1 MAERRYGFRFSFV
14 EGCVIA
20 ASILSG
26 SFLVFLFGVYA
37 GREME
42 SRRIAE
48 SARITR
54 VINAPVEA
62 PTRNEERPRSA
73 SKDNLQVRNTAPS
86 LSPFSDTERKTPVAT
101 LTPPRPETSLA
112 IPPAV
117 PEKDLPPP
125 PLPDTPVVRKAPQ
138 PELGTIERESPL
150 LQPDEPRAVPP
161 KPPTE
166 IAKATIPP
174 APTPFVARSPDNIAS
189 TPPPVIAAPPKPE
202 PKPEP
207 IVAKAQK
214 NVAEKNASTSGKRW
228 SVQVYASQEEGEA
241 RRLADQLRGQGHLP
255 VVSTVERNGV
265 TWYRVRVGAFTS
277 DEEARVSVERFRR
290 EGKFP
295 QAYPTSN

>member
-62 PTRNEERPRSA
+62 PARSEERPRSGPN
-73 SKDNLQVRNTAPS
+73 DNLQVRSNAPS
-86 LSPFSDTERKTPVAT
+86 LSPFSDTERKTPVRT
-101 LTPPRPETSLA
+101 LTPPRPETSLT

-138 PELGTIERESPL
+138 LELGTVERDSPL

-166 IAKATIPP
+166 IAKTATPP
-174 APTPFVARSPDNIAS
+174 APTPFVARSPDNVAS
-189 TPPPVIAAPPKPE
+189 TPPPVIPASPKPE
-202 PKPEP
+202 SV
-207 IVAKAQK
+207 VAKAQK
-214 NVAEKNASTSGKRW
+214 SVTEKNVSAAGKRW
-228 SVQVYASQEEGEA
+228 SVQVYASQAEGEA
-241 RRLADQLRGQGHLP
+241 KRLADQLRGQGHLP

-265 TWYRVRVGAFTS
+265 TWYRVRVGAFAS
-277 DEEARVSVERFRR
+277 DEEARTSVERFRR

>member
-20 ASILSG
+20 ASILCG

-54 VINAPVEA
+54 VINAPVTA
-62 PTRNEERPRSA
+62 PARSEERPKSA
-73 SKDNLQVRNTAPS
+73 PKDNLQVRNSVPL
-86 LSPFSDTERKTPVAT
+86 LSPLPDTERKTSVGV
-101 LTPPRPETSLA
+101 LTPPRPETSLV

-125 PLPDTPVVRKAPQ
+125 PLPDTQVVRKAPQ
-138 PELGTIERESPL
+138 PELGTVERETPL
-150 LQPDEPRAVPP
+150 SQPSVPKVIPP

-166 IAKATIPP
+166 LAKVATPP
-174 APTPFVARSPDNIAS
+174 APTPFVARSPENVAS
-189 TPPPVIAAPPKPE
+189 VQPPPVIAAS

-207 IVAKAQK
+207 IVAKVQKGATEK
-214 NVAEKNASTSGKRW
+214 NVSMAGKRW
-228 SVQVYASQEEGEA
+228 SVQVYASQAEGEA
-241 RRLADQLRGQGHLP
+241 KRLADQLRSQGHMP
-255 VVSTVERNGV
+255 MVSTVERNGV

>member
-62 PTRNEERPRSA
+62 LPRSEERPKSVP
-73 SKDNLQVRNTAPS
+73 KDNLQVRNNAPS
-86 LSPFSDTERKTPVAT
+86 LPPFSDTERKMPVGV
-101 LTPPRPETSLA
+101 LTPPRPETSLV

-125 PLPDTPVVRKAPQ
+125 PFDTQVTRKVPQ
-138 PELGTIERESPL
+138 PELRTVERATPS
-150 LQPDEPRAVPP
+150 QPNVPKTLPP
-161 KPPTE
+161 KPATE
-166 IAKATIPP
+166 LAKTATPP
-174 APTPFVARSPDNIAS
+174 APAPFVARSAAPVAAS
-189 TPPPVIAAPPKPE
+189 QPPPVIVVPPKPE
-202 PKPEP
+202 PM
-207 IVAKAQK
+207 IAKAQK
-214 NVAEKNASTSGKRW
+214 SVAENNAPPAGKRW
-228 SVQVYASQEEGEA
+228 SVQVYASQAEGEA
-241 RRLADQLRGQGHLP
+241 KRLADQLRGQGHTP
-255 VVSTVERNGV
+255 VISTVERNGV
-265 TWYRVRVGAFTS
+265 TWYRVRVGVFAS
-277 DEEARVSVERFRR
+277 DDEARVSVERFRR

-295 QAYPTSN
+295 QAYPISN